1 MIVDAHAHIGG
12 ALIGRETSPEDAL
25 VALMEEYRVDKAI
38 VFPIMPLSVRD
49 PEALGN
55 TRDRDFKNE
64 WVITA
69 IKKYSGKLFG
79 ALCVNPWKRRA
90 IEEFEQEFRQ
100 GGIVCVKIHPMLHQ
114 FKLSDGVISPIIDKA
129 SQLGLPIFIH
139 SGPGASPLEI
149 SELASRYP
157 ESTFI
162 IGHMGGCIEYV
173 FESIKAGLDNK
184 NLFIET
190 STILPAGVKFGV
202 RILGAERFLFGS
214 ETPTGSHYVVELPK
228 FDIIGL
234 SETEKKLILSEN
246 AVKLFDLT
254 SQYQGSQEC

>member
-1 MIVDAHAHIGG
+1 MGK
-12 ALIGRETSPEDAL
+12 
-25 VALMEEYRVDKAI
+25 YQVDKAI
-38 VFPIMPLSVRD
+38 VFPIMPLSIKD
-49 PEALGN
+49 PHALQN
-55 TRDRDFKNE
+55 TKDQDFRNE

-69 IKKYSGKLFG
+69 IEKYPGKLFG
-79 ALCVNPWKRRA
+79 ALCVNPWKRGA
-90 IEEFEQEFRQ
+90 MEEFEQEFRH

-114 FKLSDGVISPIIDKA
+114 FKLSDPVIGPIIGKA

-139 SGPGASPLEI
+139 SGPGASPAEI
-149 SELASRYP
+149 AELASRYP

-173 FESIKAGLDNK
+173 FESIKACLDNK

-214 ETPTGSHYVVELPK
+214 ETPTGSHYAVELPK
-228 FDIIGL
+228 FDLIGL
-234 SETEKKLILSEN
+234 SKIEKGLILSEN
-246 AVKLFDLT
+246 AVKLFDL
-254 SQYQGSQEC
+254 SSRYHGVEGAKPI